1 MKIIGEKKPIVGV
14 TEMYSVVNFNGVLF
28 TSNMNKV
35 TYAWYIFK
43 KYKNGAFVNVTKNNI
58 PKTGQSV
65 PYSFGYNVEYRLDIY
80 KLEKELLSQKDKAS
94 FAASYFVN
102 PTKKGSKSEIKKVVL
117 YNKGAKNVDLAGI
130 GNSLTVRVEC
140 INMVN
145 KQVKVHVWNAEDKS
159 EPNLMNSRLIDINE
173 KGIGLTQFNVMQLLS
188 PSESMNLMI
197 GNIKAIGFFV
207 TATYEELSLT
217 NKAAVV
223 VVSQFQSIADIFEN
237 ARSMSSYN
245 DIETP
250 APEKPKEKKCFC
262 NRDFKESDVKEFIKF
277 LKGRE
282 AIWEGY
288 KDAPCNIDDKSFATL
303 TKELNAMFKKYKINH
318 CAQKLHFLAQ
328 ACHET
333 DTFTLSEETF
343 GSEASSQSIY
353 KGRGILQLTGVR
365 KNGEKYYDL
374 PGPYETYSDYIGIN
388 AIRKPQIISEQ
399 IKYCLDSGG
408 WMFSVFK
415 KMPSDPNA
423 PLFNE
428 RWKGHKENTIGKSL
442 NELALFGDKYLEL
455 ISALLNGRN
464 AKTDMPN
471 GWEKRKMNY
480 DLLKTGFF
488 NYDFFHNKKQEIE
501 KNKSNDKWR
510 NPIDNPML
518 CLYSQ
523 GGGEKPWHGS
533 FGEKI
538 RDNSVNHSGCDLFAL
553 PETPVYACIKGKID
567 RVYTS
572 TTLAGNTVVIKITDK
587 ETFNSLKRSYTP
599 LYKNKGEILE
609 KGFDLNKSIYL
620 VFMHLSKF
628 GKFKTGDIVEY
639 SDIIGYSGISG
650 KNGKNFTTRNPHLHF
665 EINNVGSIGGLDGKC
680 NPMLYFK
687 FKTENEL
694 SETEKNNQLTA
705 KNKEWS

>member
-1 MKIIGEKKPIVGV
+1 MIVYGEKNPIIGIE
-14 TEMYSVVNFNGVLF
+14 Y
-28 TSNMNKV
+28 
-35 TYAWYIFK
+35 
-43 KYKNGAFVNVTKNNI
+43 KYWINDGINNLGINNQQSDNYCWKIYLKQKNGQWKDVTKNGGKIGKEVNY
-58 PKTGQSV
+58 TFTQVG
-65 PYSFGYNVEYRLDIY
+65 VEYRLDVFKIRY
-80 KLEKELLSQKDKAS
+80 NAIINKIENNTFLNSFYLIPTAKE
-94 FAASYFVN
+94 
-102 PTKKGSKSEIKKVVL
+102 SKPKIVKVAL
-117 YNKGAKNVDLAGI
+117 YNKGAQNVNLVPVTGKLTVKVNCVGLFNKRIKIHVWREDSTKEENSKTVKDIAVDEKGLTITEFNVIDLFNGLELAG
-130 GNSLTVRVEC
+130 LMT
-140 INMVN
+140 
-145 KQVKVHVWNAEDKS
+145 
-159 EPNLMNSRLIDINE
+159 NL
-173 KGIGLTQFNVMQLLS
+173 
-188 PSESMNLMI
+188 
-197 GNIKAIGFFV
+197 IKEAKFFV
-207 TATYEELSLT
+207 TASHENLSIT
-217 NKAAVV
+217 NKVPVV
-223 VVSQFQSIADIFEN
+223 YTNEINIFQKVDKTGKSVAT
-237 ARSMSSYN
+237 YN
-245 DIETP
+245 DIDT
-250 APEKPKEKKCFC
+250 PEKPKEKKCFC

-282 AIWEGY
+282 TIWEGY

-303 TKELNAMFKKYKINH
+303 TKDLNAMFKKYKINH

-388 AIRKPQIISEQ
+388 AIRNPQIIAEQ

-464 AKTDMPN
+464 PKTDMPN
-471 GWEKRKMNY
+471 GWSKRKMNY
-480 DLLKTGFF
+480 DLLKTVFF

-501 KNKSNDKWR
+501 KTKSNDKWR

-523 GGGEKPWHGS
+523 GGGEKAWHGS